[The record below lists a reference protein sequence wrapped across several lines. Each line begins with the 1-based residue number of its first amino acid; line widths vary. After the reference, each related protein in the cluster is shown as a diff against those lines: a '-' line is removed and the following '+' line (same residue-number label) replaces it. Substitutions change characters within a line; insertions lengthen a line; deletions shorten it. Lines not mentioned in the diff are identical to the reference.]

1 MILPTM
7 QVNTRIPELLSPAGD
22 FEKLTMAVCYGA
34 DAVYLSGKEFG
45 MRAAAASF
53 DDEQL
58 LKGIR
63 FAHDRGVKVYI
74 TCNTLPREKEIERLP
89 DFLSFLQ
96 NAGADALIIADLG
109 ILALAKKYAPS
120 VQCHVSTQFGVVN
133 STAANYL
140 FNLGADTVVL
150 ARELPLEEIRSI
162 REHTTEK
169 LRLEAFVH
177 GAMCVSFSGRCLLSN
192 YLTERDANRGQCA
205 QPCRW
210 KYHLMEE
217 TRPGELFEITEDG
230 GTFILNSNDLR
241 MIEHLRDL
249 YDAGIDSFK
258 IEGRL
263 KSAYYTAVVTN
274 AYRHAID
281 ALEAGIPLDNVWIEE
296 TEKVSHRP
304 YCTGFYYGDPGQHYG
319 SSSYTQTADVV
330 AVVESCDED
339 GNAVLTQ
346 RNRFFKGDILELMN
360 PKTIP
365 VLFTAERITDS
376 DGNEIIDTR
385 HPMMRFCM
393 KLPVSVP
400 QFTIVRKPR
409 SIS

>member
-1 MILPTM
+1 M

-22 FEKLTMAVCYGA
+22 FEKLTMAVRYGA

-96 NAGADALIIADLG
+96 DAGADALIIADLG

-133 STAANYL
+133 SAAANYL
-140 FNLGADTVVL
+140 CNLGADTVVL

-162 REHTTEK
+162 REHTAEK

-258 IEGRL
+258 IEGRM

-330 AVVESCDED
+330 AVVESCDEE

-346 RNRFFKGDILELMN
+346 RNRFFNGDILELMN